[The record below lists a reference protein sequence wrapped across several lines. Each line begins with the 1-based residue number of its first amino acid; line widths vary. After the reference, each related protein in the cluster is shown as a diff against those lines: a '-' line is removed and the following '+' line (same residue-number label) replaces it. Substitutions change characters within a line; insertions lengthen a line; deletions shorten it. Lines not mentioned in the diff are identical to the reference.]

1 MFPNSTPAAGGAS
14 AMITDFQ
21 YLELFPLTIFDLLS
35 NLMVAI
41 ICGLIISWVYRI
53 TYDGPAYPTTF
64 VNSLIILPI
73 ITSVVILLI
82 GNNIARAFG
91 LVGAMSIIRFRTAVR
106 DTQDIIFIF
115 FALAVGMAAGANLGI
130 TAIVATFVIG
140 MVIAILIKS
149 GGRTTPATPKR
160 YHLNLTYATGTEN
173 ESIISTMLSTYCDS
187 TNLVSYEK
195 DIELEF
201 KTTADYLV
209 SIKKDAKIDDLV
221 LQLNQIL
228 VEGNAN
234 SKAVLQT
241 EEEAVKAIL
250 ARNAKKGSKK
260 KKSEKA

>member
-1 MFPNSTPAAGGAS
+1 
-14 AMITDFQ
+14 MITDFQ

-64 VNSLIILPI
+64 VNSLVILPI

-115 FALAVGMAAGANLGI
+115 FALAVGMAAGANLGV

-149 GGRTTPATPKR
+149 SGSKSAQSPRY
-160 YHLNLTYATGTEN
+160 YHLALSYATNQEN
-173 ESIISTMLSTYCDS
+173 ESIISTMLSTYCDK

-195 DIELEF
+195 QKDENLL
-201 KTTADYLV
+201 TAADYIVL
-209 SIKKDAKIDDLV
+209 IKKDSRIDDLI

-228 VEGNAN
+228 VEGSAN
-234 SKAVLQT
+234 SKAIVT
-241 EEEAVKAIL
+241 SEEDAI
-250 ARNAKKGSKK
+250 KSIMSKK
-260 KKSEKA
+260 SKKEGKKKQAA